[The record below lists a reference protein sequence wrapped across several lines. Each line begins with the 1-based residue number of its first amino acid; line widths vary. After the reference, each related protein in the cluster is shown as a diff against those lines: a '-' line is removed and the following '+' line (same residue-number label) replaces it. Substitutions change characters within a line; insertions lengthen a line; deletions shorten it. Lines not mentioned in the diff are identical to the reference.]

1 MFYVMFFDIVLFYII
16 NAIRC
21 DWSLWGVVIWQ
32 NLSCSWHSQ
41 VPILNSETTN
51 FSSFWSVLN
60 TQAHAIWTTN
70 PESTNLMFF
79 SQKWF
84 AIIYISL
91 IIRYKLIFVNKF
103 RVCKFRIRCWTSWT
117 LLALVSE
124 NILLMIFFYKNS
136 QFALFWKKL
145 VVPEFRNG
153 CGYVVSKIIIQ
164 KIRQNTRFLFFWLCK
179 FVILKVGGLFLR
191 AGGYWLQFHIFFLSI
206 WWFISFVGFII
217 LFTQLSF
224 YQT

>member
-70 PESTNLMFF
+70 PESTNPMFF

-103 RVCKFRIRCWTSWT
+103 RIRCWISWT
-117 LLALVSE
+117 LHWFLK
-124 NILLMIFFYKNS
+124 IFYWWYFLYKNS
-136 QFALFWKKL
+136 QFALCWNKM
-145 VVPEFRNG
+145 
-153 CGYVVSKIIIQ
+153 VSSSRIQ
-164 KIRQNTRFLFFWLCK
+164 KWLRVCREQDNHSK
-179 FVILKVGGLFLR
+179 NSSKHTVPLFL
-191 AGGYWLQFHIFFLSI
+191 AL
-206 WWFISFVGFII
+206 
-217 LFTQLSF
+217 
-224 YQT
+224 

>member
-51 FSSFWSVLN
+51 FSHEIFCSFWSALITSSCDLN
-60 TQAHAIWTTN
+60 K
-70 PESTNLMFF
+70 ESWFF
-79 SQKWF
+79 SAKMICYCLHLNINDNNVQTYFREQIQDSLFDLMNF
-84 AIIYISL
+84 AM
-91 IIRYKLIFVNKF
+91 
-103 RVCKFRIRCWTSWT
+103 
-117 LLALVSE
+117 VSE

-145 VVPEFRNG
+145 VVTEFRNG
-153 CGYVVSKIIIQ
+153 CGYVMSKIIIQ
-164 KIRQNTRFLFFWLCK
+164 KVCQNTRFLFFWLCK
-179 FVILKVGGLFLR
+179 FVILKVGGLFLW
-191 AGGYWLQFHIFFLSI
+191 AGGYWLQFHICFVFFPLI
-206 WWFISFVGFII
+206 WWFISFVCFII
-217 LFTQLSF
+217 LFTQPSF